1 MKPRR
6 LSSEQVTGTAR
17 CDRCRRLFREETEAK
32 RSLWSVQLEGRA
44 VVGFRCPRC
53 RTAEEGTGDAIRVT
67 TLMYDRDHAGR
78 TLARPMASAD
88 E

>member
-1 MKPRR
+1 MEPRR

-32 RSLWSVQLEGRA
+32 KRVWSVELEGRV

-53 RTAEEGTGDAIRVT
+53 RTAEEGTGDAISVAT
-67 TLMYDRDHAGR
+67 VMYDRDDAGR
-78 TLARPMASAD
+78 TIARLRASAA

>member
-32 RSLWSVQLEGRA
+32 QRQWSVELEGRV

-53 RTAEEGTGDAIRVT
+53 RTAEEGTADANRVA
-67 TLMYDRDHAGR
+67 TLIYDRDDAGR
-78 TLARPMASAD
+78 TIARPSPSAD